1 MRVSHGKVFR
11 VRGVSQRIEG
21 FRVERARIKTHIR
34 GFDEAVGGGLPEGY
48 VVLVSGAPG
57 TMKSSLAFS
66 IVYQNALRDGKR
78 SAYFTLEQS
87 KDLVLEQ
94 MASLGMTDETAL
106 EKLVLMDM
114 GNIRKNLSYLQGRG
128 TWLELFK
135 MYCNNVMKSERLA
148 CLVVDSLDVLET
160 MAKMPDRRSEL
171 YFLFEWLRDLG
182 PLTLLLSEQ
191 PLEGGTGRAPDEAYL
206 ADGIL
211 ELELH
216 PSAADEIQR
225 RLRVVKLRATRHA
238 TGYYA
243 LSYDDTAFKV
253 ARPVPGTPEAGFV
266 SAKRT

>member
-1 MRVSHGKVFR
+1 M
-11 VRGVSQRIEG
+11 VRT
-21 FRVERARIKTHIR
+21 RIKTYIR
-34 GFDEAVGGGLPEGY
+34 GFDEAIGGGLPEGY

-66 IVYQNALRDGKR
+66 ILYQNALREGKR
-78 SAYFTLEQS
+78 GAYFTLEQS
-87 KDLVLEQ
+87 KDLLLEQ
-94 MASLGMTDETAL
+94 MASMGMADEKVW
-106 EKLVLMDM
+106 ENLVLMDM
-114 GNIRKNLSYLQGRG
+114 GNLRKNLNVLQGRG

-160 MAKMPDRRSEL
+160 MAKMADRRSEL

-191 PLEGGTGRAPDEAYL
+191 PLDATGGRAPDEAYL

-211 ELELH
+211 QLELH
-216 PSAADEIQR
+216 ATSDLFVQR
-225 RLRVVKLRATRHA
+225 RLRVAKMRATRHD

-243 LSYDDTAFKV
+243 LSYEDGGFEV
-253 ARPVPGTPEAGFV
+253 ARAV
-266 SAKRT
+266 SGSG